1 MWNII
6 SQVGI
11 FVFGVSA
18 IFLVARKNKWGFVLG
33 LMAQPFWYVTSIQNK
48 QWGIVLVSVFYTC
61 SWAYGIY
68 EWFWKNKAE
77 DNI

>member
-11 FVFGVSA
+11 FLFGVSA

-33 LMAQPFWYVTSIQNK
+33 LMAQPFWYITSIQNK
-48 QWGIVLVSVFYTC
+48 QWGIVLVSVFYTS

-77 DNI
+77 DKI